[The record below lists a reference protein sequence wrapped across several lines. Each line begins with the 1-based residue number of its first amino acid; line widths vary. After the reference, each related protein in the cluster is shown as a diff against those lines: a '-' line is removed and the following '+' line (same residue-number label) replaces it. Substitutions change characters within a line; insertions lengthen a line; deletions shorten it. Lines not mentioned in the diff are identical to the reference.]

1 MEYKRSNAYERLH
14 NMIMGPNP
22 LKLAEELLE
31 GRGLK
36 ETDVLCDLGLRH
48 RADKSLHP

>member
-1 MEYKRSNAYERLH
+1 MTYKRSEKYERLH

-31 GRGLK
+31 GRDLK
-36 ETDVLCDLGLRH
+36 KMMWSVT
-48 RADKSLHP
+48 